1 MKVKIT
7 ILGILGFSLAGF
19 AQRSPADT
27 EDLFRNEPVV
37 IRDTRESTASEAV
50 KVINA
55 VRGEVNE
62 ANSRSAQKKTL
73 TEADFL
79 MLVSRADEFMLQR
92 KYDDAI
98 VLYREILKDKNDRY
112 SNDRILEAE
121 ALRAKQQKEEEQR
134 KRDEV
139 LRAKAEFASSNT
151 YGKHLVH
158 FTGALISD
166 SFSSQRGT
174 SKALDATDA
183 FSNSLS
189 PGKYDELRHVLQKST
204 YHTLDGIAVPACT
217 RIIVYKNKK
226 CRGEVLLDVTGP
238 AIVNNVLWADD
249 DQYNEVNTKNFNEEL
264 QPYFPQS
271 VRSWSTTN
279 MHTWRDGS
287 LEIQVEGME

>member
-7 ILGILGFSLAGF
+7 ILGILGFSLAGV